1 MMYLRN
7 IFAVYFIVF
16 ITRCHEVEHKTEIT
30 GKPFPGRCINY
41 PKGSLDPRPMA
52 CSMLSSTN
60 SFERDLFGLKKL
72 YRNNVWNL
80 VHNCL
85 WPHHNSFRF
94 FCSLLWPVCL
104 DVTKNHV
111 ANHTSLVQLV
121 PPCRSLCLEV
131 ARFIHQPD
139 IHAES
144 PYPCP
149 SDIFNCSAYAKPRDI
164 NFLCV
169 PPVFVGY

>member
-16 ITRCHEVEHKTEIT
+16 ITRCHEVEHKMEIT

-72 YRNNVWNL
+72 YKNNVWNL

-94 FCSLLWPVCL
+94 FLFTFVACVLRCNEKSCCKPHFPGATCPPMQKPMSGSCSIYTP
-104 DVTKNHV
+104 
-111 ANHTSLVQLV
+111 A
-121 PPCRSLCLEV
+121 
-131 ARFIHQPD
+131 
-139 IHAES
+139 
-144 PYPCP
+144 
-149 SDIFNCSAYAKPRDI
+149 
-164 NFLCV
+164 
-169 PPVFVGY
+169 